1 MTALYSLSM
10 AVWQTPDAAMSSR
23 DEHWL
28 MYCCIAIAVAMV
40 FQAIVTIA
48 ASLAAMKTMKEFKAL
63 AHDVHSRATP
73 IMQKTS
79 DVINDLSP
87 KIRTVSENVTQ
98 ISYTV
103 REKVDEVGETIT
115 QVNRTVGEIN
125 RTVAETNQKTRGQV
139 EHVDR
144 MVKTALDTTEEI
156 GQTVA
161 NGIRG
166 PLKQVA
172 GMIAGMRA
180 GIETLVKN
188 FTPKNGRGPG
198 F

>member
-10 AVWQTPDAAMSSR
+10 AVWQTTDVGLPVRDKNWLLICIGVIAGAM
-23 DEHWL
+23 L
-28 MYCCIAIAVAMV
+28 

-48 ASLAAMKTMKEFKAL
+48 ASFAAMKTMKEFKSL
-63 AHDVHSRATP
+63 AHDLHSRATP
-73 IMQKTS
+73 IMQKTTE
-79 DVINDLSP
+79 VINDLSP

-103 REKVDEVGETIT
+103 REKVDEVGGTIT
-115 QVNRTVGEIN
+115 QVNRTVAEIN

-172 GMIAGMRA
+172 GLIAGLRA

-188 FTPKNGRGPG
+188 FAPRSGPRV
-198 F
+198 